1 MSGTWY
7 EEATVCPGYQCDVS
21 RRMKLSNL
29 LRRMQQIATDQLA
42 AMGEDYLYFYDR
54 GMVFVLT
61 RVTAQIY
68 RQPVMD
74 EKIRIST
81 SPAGIRGAQY
91 LRLVRVESETGERLV
106 DSLSCW
112 VLIEPESR
120 RLLRPDAYE
129 LKVPVEE
136 VDYKPNRHRLKKPGQ
151 VDFCCTHPVH
161 YSQVDYNQ
169 HLNNA
174 AYADVALDHLPEE
187 EARRPVAQFQIDY
200 HHEAYWGEELAL
212 QYTRLGEDEWFI
224 AGQAGEREIFCAR
237 LVFAAREM

>member
-91 LRLVRVESETGERLV
+91 LRLVRVESETGERL
-106 DSLSCW
+106 
-112 VLIEPESR
+112 E
-120 RLLRPDAYE
+120 
-129 LKVPVEE
+129 VPVEE

-174 AYADVALDHLPEE
+174 AYADVVLDHLPEE

-237 LVFAAREM
+237 LTFAAREM

>member
-91 LRLVRVESETGERLV
+91 LRLG
-106 DSLSCW
+106 
-112 VLIEPESR
+112 
-120 RLLRPDAYE
+120 
-129 LKVPVEE
+129 
-136 VDYKPNRHRLKKPGQ
+136 
-151 VDFCCTHPVH
+151 
-161 YSQVDYNQ
+161 
-169 HLNNA
+169 
-174 AYADVALDHLPEE
+174 
-187 EARRPVAQFQIDY
+187 
-200 HHEAYWGEELAL
+200 LAL
-212 QYTRLGEDEWFI
+212 GLG
-224 AGQAGEREIFCAR
+224 AGETMALAPGVLFDLLELRRQEREK
-237 LVFAAREM
+237 EDKD